1 MSALENWTEADRQLL
16 GEVKRRVRKAALLEA
31 DMQALGLRDIDFGAG
46 PERQP
51 AKEVAIGNSVAR
63 DERRREAFLRF
74 VPAARGIL

>member
-1 MSALENWTEADRQLL
+1 MSEPQTEHE
-16 GEVKRRVRKAALLEA
+16 EVLDEIERLVGKDALLEA
-31 DMQALGLRDIDFGAG
+31 DMQALGLREIDFGAG

-74 VPAARGIL
+74 VPAARCIL